1 MFYRLLYI
9 FYIFLLGTFKKSV
22 FFNPPEDLQI
32 DYKSLN
38 AQAIIAPVTRQK
50 LRKLHVCEDC
60 SSFVVICRIQYNQTI

>member
-1 MFYRLLYI
+1 MFYRLL
-9 FYIFLLGTFKKSV
+9 YIFLLGTFKKSV

-50 LRKLHVCEDC
+50 LRKPCEDC